1 MNYAEFQEKFLQ
13 QFDTLPERLGGHIGL
28 SLAALA
34 VGIVISIPLGIF
46 VSKRPK
52 AEAVA
57 LTLASII
64 QTIPSLA
71 LLALMVFAFQTI
83 GWLPAWIALI
93 LYSILP
99 MLRSTVTGIQ
109 GVDPSCIEAANGI
122 GMDPWQT
129 LTSVQ
134 LPLALPSIV
143 SGIRTASV
151 WVVGAATLAQ
161 PVGATSLGNYIFVGL
176 QTWNIVAMFFGCLF
190 SALLALAF
198 DQLLRGLEV
207 AANKRSL
214 ALALAIGSLIV
225 ALALSPFLLSAY
237 GKDNSSPLVA
247 GGSSDPA
254 VEEGLEFPLTVA
266 SKNFSES
273 YILVE
278 LIKRRLESQ
287 NLVVEAKDGM
297 GSSIVFNALSG
308 GNIDCYV
315 DYTGTIW
322 SNQMKRSDSV
332 SPIEMLVDTASFL
345 KDSHGIISLGSLGFS
360 NDYVFMMREDDA
372 AERGIKTL
380 GDLAAQASE
389 LEIGADIEFFD
400 RPEWTS
406 VEKAY
411 GMKFKNRRSMEPT
424 LMYGA
429 IEGGNVDVIVAFRT
443 DGRTKTLK
451 VIEDTKAVL
460 PPYDGVILVSQRLAK
475 SHASMKALRP
485 LVESISSDNMRQANA
500 MVDIDGKTVQEAAD
514 WLESQIAWD

>member
-1 MNYAEFQEKFLQ
+1 MNYVAFQEKFLQ

-34 VGIVISIPLGIF
+34 VGILISIPLGIW
-46 VSKRPK
+46 VSKRPRS
-52 AEAVA
+52 ETIA

-99 MLRSTVTGIQ
+99 MLRGTVTGLQ
-109 GVDPSCIEAANGI
+109 GVDDSCIEAANGI
-122 GMDPWQT
+122 GMDAWQT
-129 LTSVQ
+129 LTSVE

-176 QTWNIVAMFFGCLF
+176 QTWNIVAMLFGCLF

-207 AANKRSL
+207 AANKRSWP
-214 ALALAIGSLIV
+214 LAIAVGVLIG
-225 ALALSPFLLSAY
+225 ALALSPFMLRGIGKKDVRTLGTGVAADLSEV
-237 GKDNSSPLVA
+237 GIEL
-247 GGSSDPA
+247 
-254 VEEGLEFPLTVA
+254 PLTVA

-278 LIKRRLESQ
+278 LLKRRLEGQ
-287 NLVVEAKDGM
+287 GLPVETKDGM
-297 GSSIVFNALSG
+297 GSTIVFNALSS
-308 GNIDCYV
+308 GNVDCYV

-322 SNQMKRSDSV
+322 ANHMQRTDSV
-332 SPIEMLVDTASFL
+332 SPAEMLVDVAAFL

-360 NDYVFMMREDDA
+360 NDYVFVMRQEDA
-372 AERGIKTL
+372 QQRGIETL
-380 GDLAAQASE
+380 EDLTSQAAE

-400 RPEWTS
+400 RPEWKS
-406 VEKAY
+406 VQDAY
-411 GMKFKNRRSMEPT
+411 GMQFKKRRSMEPT

-429 IEGGNVDVIVAFRT
+429 LEGGNVDVIVAFRT
-443 DGRTKTLK
+443 DGRTKELK
-451 VIEDTKAVL
+451 FIEDTKSVL
-460 PPYDGVILVSQRLAK
+460 PPYDGVILICQKLARSRK
-475 SHASMKALRP
+475 AMKALRP
-485 LVESISSDNMRQANA
+485 LLESINSANMRQANA
-500 MVDIDGKTVQEAAD
+500 MVDIEGKTVEEAAD
-514 WLESQIAWD
+514 WLETQIDWE